1 MYTLKKPLGNRTLL
15 TALFLVGVAATFG
28 MIELYTAVLVPAFA
42 PPPSLN
48 EQYVSAIEDAMIVKQ
63 SEVSDSL
70 TPIRMNNTNL
80 VWQGEDEN
88 ATVLMVTWTKYASSY
103 PVGENVTTT
112 WGDTW
117 VTAAPE
123 MQRFFQSVD
132 ANANTTLRAAQLL
145 GLPANASN
153 TVFVELWV
161 SPNDLFRPSPD
172 CEIGDT
178 TAQLDFPANATAEYK
193 TWFDSNII
201 YSYYPMNYP
210 WTRLGYTYDWG
221 SSNQVGLSEFI
232 IAQNAT
238 VMVKS
243 VTANE
248 EYLCG
253 SV

>member
-1 MYTLKKPLGNRTLL
+1 MKKPLGNRTLL
-15 TALFLVGVAATFG
+15 AALFLVGVAATFG
-28 MIELYTAVLVPAFA
+28 MIELYTVVLVPAFV
-42 PPPSLN
+42 PPPTLD
-48 EQYVSAIEDAMIVKQ
+48 EQYVWAIEDAMIAKQ
-63 SEVSDSL
+63 SEVSNSL
-70 TPIRMNNTNL
+70 TPIRLNNTNL
-80 VWQGEDEN
+80 VWQGEGEN

-103 PVGENVTTT
+103 PVGENVTMT

-145 GLPANASN
+145 GLPPNASN

-161 SPNDLFRPSPD
+161 SPSDLFRPSPD

-178 TAQLDFPANATAEYK
+178 TAQLDFPTNTTAEYK
-193 TWFDSNII
+193 AWFDSNII

-221 SSNQVGLSEFI
+221 SSNHIGLSEYI
-232 IAQNAT
+232 IVQNAT
-238 VMVKS
+238 VTVKS
-243 VTANE
+243 VTSTE
-248 EYLCG
+248 EYLRIN
-253 SV
+253 S